1 MASLLEPAGSRFDT
15 SSPEA
20 WAMSFL
26 DLFELLFLGMDY
38 DDLGTEADSG
48 PSHVFCSPHRLCQ
61 SVS

>member
-1 MASLLEPAGSRFDT
+1 MA
-15 SSPEA
+15 
-20 WAMSFL
+20 FL
-26 DLFELLFLGMDY
+26 DLFELVFLGMDY